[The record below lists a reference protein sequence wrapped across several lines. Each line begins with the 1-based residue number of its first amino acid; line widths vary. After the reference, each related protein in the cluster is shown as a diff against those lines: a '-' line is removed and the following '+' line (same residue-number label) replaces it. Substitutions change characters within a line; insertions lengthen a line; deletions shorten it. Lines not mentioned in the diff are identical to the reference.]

1 MLNDPFRYLRRK
13 WTMQST
19 DDDLHCIRYTA
30 CSCLHSG
37 SHLLCRSHAS
47 STIALERTDALIS
60 CMHETGYPHGLYKTD
75 RGHRSCLSKENS
87 FSFVH
92 GIPFSFTLR
101 KQVCTGFVV
110 ALRLAIPIDRNGE
123 AQGQA

>member
-1 MLNDPFRYLRRK
+1 MLNNPLGTYAENTNHRLTTALYSV
-13 WTMQST
+13 QPAYA
-19 DDDLHCIRYTA
+19 CIVAASY
-30 CSCLHSG
+30 
-37 SHLLCRSHAS
+37 CRSDAR
-47 STIALERTDALIS
+47 STIALESTGALIS

-75 RGHRSCLSKENS
+75 RGHRSYLSKENS

-92 GIPFSFTLR
+92 GIPFSFTPK

>member
-1 MLNDPFRYLRRK
+1 MLNNPLKVLMPKRDRRRPALYSVHQPACACIGSRLRR
-13 WTMQST
+13 
-19 DDDLHCIRYTA
+19 
-30 CSCLHSG
+30 
-37 SHLLCRSHAS
+37 RSDAR

-75 RGHRSCLSKENS
+75 RGHRSYLSKENS

-92 GIPFSFTLR
+92 GIPFSFTPK

>member
-1 MLNDPFRYLRRK
+1 MDNAIGTPTNCIVFGTCPAYACMAAAYLVILSRP
-13 WTMQST
+13 
-19 DDDLHCIRYTA
+19 
-30 CSCLHSG
+30 
-37 SHLLCRSHAS
+37 
-47 STIALERTDALIS
+47 STIALERTDAFIS
-60 CMHETGYPHGLYKTD
+60 CTHETGYPRGLYKTD
-75 RGHRSCLSKENS
+75 GGHRSYLSKENS

-92 GIPFSFTLR
+92 GIPFSFIPK